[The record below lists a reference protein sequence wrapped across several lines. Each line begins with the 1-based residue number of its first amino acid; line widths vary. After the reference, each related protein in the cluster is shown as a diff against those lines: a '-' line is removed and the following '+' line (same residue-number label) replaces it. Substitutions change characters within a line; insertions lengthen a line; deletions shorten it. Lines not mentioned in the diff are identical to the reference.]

1 MILLKII
8 FYLIPI
14 TQVMLIGTLGAL
26 SLYLV
31 SRAIFWLTE
40 SWKNIQEK
48 RCK

>member
-14 TQVMLIGTLGAL
+14 TQILLISTLGAL
-26 SLYLV
+26 ILYLV

-40 SWKNIQEK
+40 SWKNVRRRNK
-48 RCK
+48 